1 MSEMKIMILNLFC
14 VHLQATRNNLENSEE
29 ISIDQIL
36 NRNGDSMHILEVR
49 KLAKSEDDPPL
60 IFGWENV
67 DAFVN
72 SLNQEAPADLPPFN
86 LPAPPINTEQFKL
99 ALLNN
104 IRDRNDKRTVP
115 VGTSVIPCT
124 QGQVGRAVGNAA
136 SLRFEPW
143 FQAIAARPG
152 TTPIARIYV
161 LRPRSNTVDEAIEPR
176 PPPAAQLWHTDVQ
189 AQAPAPHPAAP
200 L

>member
-1 MSEMKIMILNLFC
+1 M
-14 VHLQATRNNLENSEE
+14 RNNLENSEE

-36 NRNGDSMHILEVR
+36 NRNGDSMHISEVR

-72 SLNQEAPADLPPFN
+72 SLNQEAPADLPPFD

-124 QGQVGRAVGNAA
+124 QGQVGRVVGNAA

-161 LRPRSNTVDEAIEPR
+161 PRPRSSTVDEAIAPR

-189 AQAPAPHPAAP
+189 AQAPVSHLAAP